1 MAVDDLARVN
11 DQIRELVGRFDSDVS
26 GRFVCECDDPECV
39 EPVVLTMSEFDARRL
54 ASSRI
59 LAHGAAG

>member
-11 DQIRELVGRFDSDVS
+11 DQIRELVGRFDGDVS

-39 EPVVLTMSEFDARRL
+39 EPVVLSLSEFDSRRGT
-54 ASSRI
+54 SSRI
-59 LAHGAAG
+59 VAHDG